1 MKSGCGQKS
10 LSTLRAWA
18 GSFFVFRTRRDLLLE
33 FDTRKG
39 YALYWI
45 QHTSNSERVA
55 TVSSN
60 INLFPISLYGTERLA
75 EIHLP
80 EEQLRYVRF
89 TASAAKYEAAGNPWC
104 FAIDADGQCIGY
116 LYAVPDSEG
125 DLHLHKLVIDAAHQN
140 NGAGT
145 AAMEEFLEKARSAG
159 ASFVFL
165 SVAYGNEGADRFY
178 RRLGFVDTELGIA
191 EAGCKLLTC
200 QLR

>member
-1 MKSGCGQKS
+1 M
-10 LSTLRAWA
+10 A
-18 GSFFVFRTRRDLLLE
+18 GALLLYSR
-33 FDTRKG
+33 DPAGRLSAG
-39 YALYWI
+39 VDMQRNCALYWFLYPS
-45 QHTSNSERVA
+45 TAERMMTMSQNV
-55 TVSSN
+55 
-60 INLFPISLYGTERLA
+60 NLFPISLYGTERLS

-80 EEQLRYVRF
+80 DKQLRHVRF

-145 AAMEEFLEKARSAG
+145 AAMKEFLEKARSAG

-165 SVAYGNEGADRFY
+165 SVAYGNEGAGRFY